1 MVAFYSYILRVSLF
15 IISEGRRKKEE
26 GTMSVGFAYAQPNL
40 LPYLFIISEGRRK
53 KARCLLGLPTL
64 NPTYLR

>member
-26 GTMSVGFAYAQPNL
+26 GRRKKEEKRKKKEEGTMSVGFAYAQPNL
-40 LPYLFIISEGRRK
+40 LTTYVK
-53 KARCLLGLPTL
+53 L
-64 NPTYLR
+64 NK